1 MDINKLISENK
12 NIKLIAER
20 EAISEKRIPKSKI
33 YHLLQ
38 DNEPS
43 IILAKILVKGTKTI
57 RIKFTEDSY
66 VSHVENVI
74 KAILKGK

>member
-1 MDINKLISENK
+1 MDINKLISEGK
-12 NIKLIAER
+12 NIKLVAER
-20 EAISEKRIPKSKI
+20 EAIPKKRIPKIKI

-57 RIKFTEDSY
+57 RIRFTEDSH
-66 VSHVENVI
+66 VSHVEHVV

>member
-1 MDINKLISENK
+1 MDIYRLIESDK
-12 NIKLIAER
+12 NIKLVAER
-20 EAISEKRIPKSKI
+20 EAITKYGIPKSKI